1 MNGRRSKDIQH
12 SFNNMQYFNKITK
25 RFPSGSYKENYL
37 FILETK
43 TDYDE
48 AETEIQKK
56 KNNLLNK
63 HASIKNKITFVWK

>member
-1 MNGRRSKDIQH
+1 MEGEIRTFS

-43 TDYDE
+43 TDYGE
-48 AETEIQKK
+48 AKTEIYKK
-56 KNNLLNK
+56 K
-63 HASIKNKITFVWK
+63 KIH